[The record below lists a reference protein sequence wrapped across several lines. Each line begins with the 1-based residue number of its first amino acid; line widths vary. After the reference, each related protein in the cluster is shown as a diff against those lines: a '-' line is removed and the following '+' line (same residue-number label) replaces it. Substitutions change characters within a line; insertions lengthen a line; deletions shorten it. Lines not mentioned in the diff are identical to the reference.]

1 MDRRTYW
8 TGHILSGDANLFKSF
23 QAGTAVPAQP
33 ADQNANRQAAI
44 WFCALQVTAIHFSID
59 ASDPA
64 GSLSKPIDWTNAA
77 AQQPAVM
84 ALNINQEAPAVAAH
98 EAATYNLQWTAV
110 TSADLTG
117 CATVGAV
124 AMMIQGKYA

>member
-1 MDRRTYW
+1 VDQRTYW
-8 TGHILSGDANLFKSF
+8 TGHILSGDANLFNSF
-23 QAGTAVPAQP
+23 QASTAVPAQP

-44 WFCALQVTAIHFSID
+44 WFCALRVTAIHYSID

-64 GSLSKPIDWTNAA
+64 GSLSKPTDWTNAA

-98 EAATYNLQWTAV
+98 EAAAYNLQWTAV

-124 AMMIQGKYA
+124 ALMIQGKYA